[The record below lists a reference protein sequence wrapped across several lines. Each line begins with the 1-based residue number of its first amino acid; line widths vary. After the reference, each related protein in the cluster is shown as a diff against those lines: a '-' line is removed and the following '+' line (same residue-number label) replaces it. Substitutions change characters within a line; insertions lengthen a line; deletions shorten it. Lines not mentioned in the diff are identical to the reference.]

1 MMTYHDLPD
10 GVVAFSTTR
19 HGGVS
24 QGNYSE
30 FNINPYC
37 GDEPDAVKRNLAL
50 LANTLFVPTKH
61 IVLPHQTHGIEVRK
75 ITDAFFN
82 LDETSKKVF
91 LEGVDALMT
100 DMRNVCIGVST
111 ADCIPILL
119 YDSVRHVVASVHAG
133 WRGTVSGIVRETI
146 SKMQSIYGTQG
157 KDIWAI
163 IGPGISLEHFEV
175 GDEVYEQFEKAGFR
189 MENIAKRYPCSTNSR
204 SWKWHIDLWE
214 CNRMQMEE
222 MGVLPEK
229 IQVSG
234 ICTYTQYEDYFS
246 ARRLG
251 INSGR
256 IFTGILMK

>member
-1 MMTYHDLPD
+1 MPHQVHQTKI
-10 GVVAFSTTR
+10 VK
-19 HGGVS
+19 
-24 QGNYSE
+24 
-30 FNINPYC
+30 I
-37 GDEPDAVKRNLAL
+37 DERLLELDDTARLEALEDTDAV
-50 LANTLFVPTKH
+50 
-61 IVLPHQTHGIEVRK
+61 
-75 ITDAFFN
+75 
-82 LDETSKKVF
+82 
-91 LEGVDALMT
+91 MT
-100 DMRNVCIGVST
+100 DVPGVCIGVST
-111 ADCIPILL
+111 ADCIPLL
-119 YDSVRHVVASVHAG
+119 LFDKRRHVVCAVHAG

-189 MENIAKRYPCSTNSR
+189 MGNIAKRYPCSTNSR

-214 CNRMQMEE
+214 CNRMQIEE

-229 IQVSG
+229 IQVTG

>member
-1 MMTYHDLPD
+1 MTYHDLPD

-50 LANTLFVPTKH
+50 LANILFVPAKH

-75 ITDAFFN
+75 ITDDFFSF
-82 LDETSKKVF
+82 DETNKKAF
-91 LEGVDALMT
+91 LEGVDALMN

-119 YDSVRHVVASVHAG
+119 YDCVHHVVAAVHAG

-146 SKMQSIYGTQG
+146 SKMQSTYGTQG

-175 GDEVYEQFEKAGFR
+175 GDEAYEQFEKAGFR
-189 MENIAKRYPCSTNSR
+189 MGNIAKRYPCSTNDR
-204 SWKWHIDLWE
+204 SWKWHINLWA
-214 CNRMQMEE
+214 CNRMQIEE
-222 MGVLPEK
+222 MGVLPEQ
-229 IQVSG
+229 IQVTG